1 MKQSLICHS
10 AFIWH
15 PHILCKS
22 EIILDVEKIIYF
34 CLSWFC
40 ISISS
45 KKNTGKVCDI
55 SKHLTVR
62 NTGIIRVCFFF
73 FNLVFQG
80 IREKYFNQNFID
92 TSSIVNSSIHILDL
106 QKVGFF

>member
-45 KKNTGKVCDI
+45 KKTQEKSVIFLSI
-55 SKHLTVR
+55 S
-62 NTGIIRVCFFF
+62 
-73 FNLVFQG
+73 Q
-80 IREKYFNQNFID
+80 
-92 TSSIVNSSIHILDL
+92 
-106 QKVGFF
+106 